1 MKPAAQDP
9 LAQLTEIRA
18 IMERSSRFISLSG
31 LSGVGAG
38 VVALAGT
45 AIGHYYLQQEY
56 GEQGFRRLF
65 ATTQGERLA
74 ALPFLLG
81 LAIAMIVAALLV
93 AAFFTLRRTRRDGLR
108 SMWTAPARRLAL
120 AMLIP
125 LVAGGLFCLK
135 LFVSGAPEL
144 VVPGLLLFYGLAL
157 LNGSKYTLEA
167 QPQPLHVYCVHHQQ
181 QGVEQAKADH
191 RRQPLLT
198 QGQRRVPGIVKIGV
212 AHAKRG
218 HPVALPLHKLP
229 EASLVIQEIMHRH
242 GHQRPRRCHRA
253 QPQKQ

>member
-56 GEQGFRRLF
+56 GDQGFRRLF
-65 ATTQGERLA
+65 QTSEGERLA

-81 LAIAMIVAALLV
+81 LAVAMIVAALLV

-108 SMWTAPARRLAL
+108 SMWTAPARRMALAL
-120 AMLIP
+120 LIP
-125 LVAGGLFCLK
+125 LVAGGLFSLK
-135 LFVSGAPEL
+135 LFLSGAPEL
-144 VVPGLLLFYGLAL
+144 VVPSLLVFYGLAL
-157 LNGSKYTLEA
+157 LNGSKYTLDEVKY
-167 QPQPLHVYCVHHQQ
+167 L
-181 QGVEQAKADH
+181 
-191 RRQPLLT
+191 
-198 QGQRRVPGIVKIGV
+198 GITL
-212 AHAKRG
+212 
-218 HPVALPLHKLP
+218 VALGLVALLLP
-229 EASLVIQEIMHRH
+229 GYGLLLFGAGFGLGHIGYGLLMYNRYERPSGANFTAS
-242 GHQRPRRCHRA
+242 
-253 QPQKQ
+253 

>member
-56 GEQGFRRLF
+56 GAQGFRRLF
-65 ATTQGERLA
+65 VTSQGERLA

-81 LAIAMIVAALLV
+81 LAVAMIVAALLV

-108 SMWTAPARRLAL
+108 SMWTAPARRLVL

-144 VVPGLLLFYGLAL
+144 VVPGLLVFYGLAL
-157 LNGSKYTLEA
+157 LNGSKYTLDEIKY
-167 QPQPLHVYCVHHQQ
+167 L
-181 QGVEQAKADH
+181 
-191 RRQPLLT
+191 
-198 QGQRRVPGIVKIGV
+198 GITSIALGL
-212 AHAKRG
+212 
-218 HPVALPLHKLP
+218 VALLLP
-229 EASLVIQEIMHRH
+229 AYGLLFFGLGFGL
-242 GHQRPRRCHRA
+242 GHIGYGLLMYNRYERPTGA
-253 QPQKQ
+253 NFTAP

>member
-56 GEQGFRRLF
+56 GAQGFRRLF
-65 ATTQGERLA
+65 VTSQGERLA

-81 LAIAMIVAALLV
+81 LAVAMIVAALLV

-144 VVPGLLLFYGLAL
+144 VVPGLLVFYGLAL
-157 LNGSKYTLEA
+157 LNGSKYTLDEIKY
-167 QPQPLHVYCVHHQQ
+167 L
-181 QGVEQAKADH
+181 
-191 RRQPLLT
+191 
-198 QGQRRVPGIVKIGV
+198 GIALVILGL
-212 AHAKRG
+212 
-218 HPVALPLHKLP
+218 VALLLP
-229 EASLVIQEIMHRH
+229 GYGLLFFGLGFGL
-242 GHQRPRRCHRA
+242 GHIGYGLLMYNRYERPTGA
-253 QPQKQ
+253 NFTAP